1 MEGLLSLLRAT
12 LPAASCT
19 MNKMICNA
27 CVSSFLLNE
36 NVYTHV
42 HLVLWIFFPIGQT
55 VRLSPQVPAAPT
67 HTPTYPFPPSSK
79 HRKWQHI
86 LDRSTVYVG
95 LRWVLFV
102 VMLGLYALRV
112 FYINGWFIVTY
123 GLGIYLLNN
132 FIGFLSP
139 QMDPESDGPLLPTNE
154 REEYRPFAR
163 RLPEFKFWY
172 QCAKATWVAFGMTFF
187 EFFDVPVYWPIL
199 LLYFVSLFVLTMKRQ
214 IRHMIKH
221 RYVPWSNS
229 KAKYAGAPGGE
240 KRMTPK

>member
-1 MEGLLSLLRAT
+1 MFVSCSSEFVFSSCVLVLRLFLLVVGLCISLKEPPYCPA
-12 LPAASCT
+12 LPLPLTHHHS
-19 MNKMICNA
+19 
-27 CVSSFLLNE
+27 SSF
-36 NVYTHV
+36 
-42 HLVLWIFFPIGQT
+42 
-55 VRLSPQVPAAPT
+55 PT
-67 HTPTYPFPPSSK
+67 HTN
-79 HRKWQHI
+79 RKWQHI

-221 RYVPWSNS
+221 GYVPWSNS
-229 KAKYAGAPGGE
+229 KAKYAGGAGGGE

>member
-1 MEGLLSLLRAT
+1 MMESDGDPSFVEQVAVSL
-12 LPAASCT
+12 
-19 MNKMICNA
+19 
-27 CVSSFLLNE
+27 
-36 NVYTHV
+36 
-42 HLVLWIFFPIGQT
+42 Q
-55 VRLSPQVPAAPT
+55 
-67 HTPTYPFPPSSK
+67 
-79 HRKWQHI
+79 RKWQHI

-95 LRWVLFV
+95 LRWVIFV

-139 QMDPESDGPLLPTNE
+139 QMDPESEGPLLPTNE

-187 EFFDVPVYWPIL
+187 DFFDVPVYWPIL
-199 LLYFVSLFVLTMKRQ
+199 LLYFISLFVLTMKRQ

-221 RYVPWSNS
+221 RYVPWSNG
-229 KAKYAGAPGGE
+229 KAKYAGGGE
-240 KRMTPK
+240 KRMAAK